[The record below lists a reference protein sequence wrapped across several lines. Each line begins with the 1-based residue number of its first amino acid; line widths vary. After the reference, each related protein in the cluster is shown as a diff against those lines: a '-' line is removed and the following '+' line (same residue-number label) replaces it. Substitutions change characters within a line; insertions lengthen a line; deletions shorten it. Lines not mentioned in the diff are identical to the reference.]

1 MALSVSKT
9 KLLNRGTL
17 LSVHIYKTEETIL
30 LSIVKIGNLR
40 LTSPVKIGYN
50 GQMNHN
56 IITFFLRLVF
66 VACVW
71 LLAWRLTQPRT
82 QPGRVFR
89 AAVLTIGLLAILAA
103 LKANGT

>member
-9 KLLNRGTL
+9 KLLNKGTL
-17 LSVHIYKTEETIL
+17 LSVHIYETEETIL

-40 LTSPVKIGYN
+40 LTLPVKMGYD
-50 GQMNHN
+50 GPMNHN
-56 IITFFLRLVF
+56 IITFFLRLVV

-71 LLAWRLTQPRT
+71 LLAWRLIQPQTR
-82 QPGRVFR
+82 PGRVFR
-89 AAVLTIGLLAILAA
+89 AAVLLLGLLAILAA